1 LAIVVGGV
9 VALLVVF
16 ALGRASAGSSSPS
29 APSPRSAIPG
39 VGPAHT
45 VRGVPVGYTHT
56 RAGALAA
63 ALNYTGVI
71 AQPGVLLDSA
81 RLRRALSAMATPELA
96 AKLMAEY
103 GPLARQI
110 ANTSLVRSLRSG
122 TPTVDVGVPVAYRI
136 LRSTPDRVTVQLWTV
151 GVVGDEQAA
160 APQANWAR
168 LTLTLGWVA
177 GDWKYVAVA
186 PRQSGP
192 TPRLGRAGSPTAP
205 STFIAQ
211 LHGFRGFR
219 YAP

>member
-1 LAIVVGGV
+1 MGAAA

-16 ALGRASAGSSSPS
+16 ALGRASAGGPAPS

-39 VGPAHT
+39 VGPSRT
-45 VRGVPVGYTHT
+45 VRGVPVGYAHT

-63 ALNYTGVI
+63 ALNYTGII
-71 AQPGVLLDSA
+71 AQPGVLLDAA
-81 RLRRALSAMATPELA
+81 RLRRALSAMATPQLA
-96 AKLMAEY
+96 ARLMADY
-103 GPLARQI
+103 GPVARRI
-110 ANTSLVRSLRSG
+110 ADTSLVRSLRSG

-136 LRSTPDRVTVQLWTV
+136 VRSAPDRVTVQLWTV
-151 GVVGDEQAA
+151 GVVGDELRA

-168 LTLTLGWVA
+168 LTFTLGWVA

-192 TPRLGRAGSPTAP
+192 TPRLGPAGAPTAA
-205 STFIAQ
+205 TRFIGQ

-219 YAP
+219 YVP

>member
-1 LAIVVGGV
+1 VVP
-9 VALLVVF
+9 LLVVF
-16 ALGRASAGSSSPS
+16 ALGRASAGSSSPG

-39 VGPAHT
+39 VGPSRT
-45 VRGVPVGYTHT
+45 VGGVPVGYAHT

-71 AQPGVLLDSA
+71 SQPGVLLDA
-81 RLRRALSAMATPELA
+81 TRLRRALSAMATPRLA
-96 AKLMAEY
+96 GRLMAEY
-103 GPLARQI
+103 GPLARRI
-110 ANTSLVRSLRSG
+110 ANSSLVRTLRSG

-136 LRSTPDRVTVQLWTV
+136 VRRAPNRVTVQLWTV
-151 GVVGDEQAA
+151 GVVGNEQGA

-168 LTLTLGWVA
+168 LTLTLGWVG

-192 TPRLGRAGSPTAP
+192 TPRLGPAAAPTVA
-205 STFIAQ
+205 SRFIVQ

-219 YAP
+219 YVP